1 MSSSTNAPPSIQN
14 FADRQEDTVR
24 VIIQRL
30 LFISSAVIFSW
41 FVLAMILHFTSFPA
55 LQPPSDGQ
63 PSQGPAMLSVRIGAG
78 LLITHYLVTTFVQMF
93 AARRLVRGRLIS
105 NTMFG
110 GLILAICVAISIA
123 AKLVP
128 PDAIPY
134 LKQSIVIAYGP
145 PFVIANFLLCTLTG
159 FFIYRFRELFLA
171 CMIELYWSLGLMFL
185 LGLAIALLMA
195 IAQA

>member
-1 MSSSTNAPPSIQN
+1 
-14 FADRQEDTVR
+14 
-24 VIIQRL
+24 
-30 LFISSAVIFSW
+30 
-41 FVLAMILHFTSFPA
+41 
-55 LQPPSDGQ
+55 
-63 PSQGPAMLSVRIGAG
+63 
-78 LLITHYLVTTFVQMF
+78 
-93 AARRLVRGRLIS
+93 
-105 NTMFG
+105 MFG

-123 AKLVP
+123 ANLVP

-134 LKQSIVIAYGP
+134 LKQAIAFAYGP

-159 FFIYRFRELFLA
+159 FFIYRFRELILA